1 MRTRYLGIQMD
12 AEHHLDEA
20 EVTEMTQ
27 MISALSENG
36 YTSEIVNSIYTD
48 IGNVIM
54 EALKQYDAVIQ
65 SGDSKALYKLLGEVF
80 IKSFENND
88 RDTLG
93 LAQAFVLKATQ
104 ALKEAGS
111 DFRLPFSAETV
122 SGLFMSTVSSML
134 NKKGIRRKYEGFAGV
149 LTPSY
154 NMMQYYRVAGQTMM
168 YDRFTDLVREKG
180 ITSYNTTSITQ
191 SVPTTK
197 IISGGQT
204 GVDTIGLEVGR
215 ELGLQTGGTATP
227 GFIRESGVD
236 SYDRESLQS
245 LFGLTEISPEL
256 QAGRTGREFYLPRT
270 EQNVLNSD
278 ATVYFA
284 SDPNS
289 AGRIATE
296 RFARAHDKKF
306 IVNPTAEQLRK

>member
-1 MRTRYLGIQMD
+1 MD
-12 AEHHLDEA
+12 AEHHIDEA

-54 EALKQYDAVIQ
+54 EALKQYDAVIK
-65 SGDSKALYKLLGEVF
+65 SGDEKALYKLLGEVF

-93 LAQAFVLKATQ
+93 LAQAFVLKATK
-104 ALKEAGS
+104 ALKESGS

-154 NMMQYYRVAGQTMM
+154 NMMQYYRIGGTTMM
-168 YDRFTDLVREKG
+168 YEKFADLVREKG
-180 ITSYNTTSITQ
+180 IRSIEGSPEFHTAIPLIQ
-191 SVPTTK
+191 EFIKLGPAKVVDKTDLSEIFEVDKTRSDYRQL
-197 IISGGQT
+197 SGGS
-204 GVDTIGLEVGR
+204 
-215 ELGLQTGGTATP
+215 P
-227 GFIRESGVD
+227 
-236 SYDRESLQS
+236 S
-245 LFGLTEISPEL
+245 LFAF
-256 QAGRTGREFYLPRT
+256 Q
-270 EQNVLNSD
+270 
-278 ATVYFA
+278 
-284 SDPNS
+284 
-289 AGRIATE
+289 
-296 RFARAHDKKF
+296 KF
-306 IVNPTAEQLRK
+306 IEFEYSGIDISKLDISEDLRNKLINYQDRFKA